1 MVDFEAPGV
10 VTKLLNEWQ
19 QGDPGSFEKLS
30 KLIYSELHRIA
41 EKYLRQSP
49 NGTLQPTALVHEAYI
64 RLTNQSDTY
73 NGRKHFY
80 ALAAQVM
87 RQVLVDR
94 SRAQCSAKRG
104 GGALPVELDT
114 DRDGAP
120 NQIEDFLILDQA
132 LTSLAKDNPRLAQII
147 ELHYFGGLSGLEIA
161 ELLNISASTVSR
173 DQRLAEAILKRSL
186 SKPE

>member
-1 MVDFEAPGV
+1 VADLEAPGV

-19 QGDPGSFEKLS
+19 QGDSGSFDQLS
-30 KLIYSELHRIA
+30 KLLYAELRRIA

-64 RLTNQSDTY
+64 RLTNQNDTY

-104 GGALPVELDT
+104 GGLQPVELDANH
-114 DRDGAP
+114 DGVP

-132 LTSLAKDNPRLAQII
+132 LTSLAKESPRLAQII
-147 ELHYFGGLSGLEIA
+147 ELHYFGGLTGLEIA
-161 ELLNISASTVSR
+161 EMLNVSASTVSR
-173 DQRLAEAILKRSL
+173 EQRLAEAMLKRALSL
-186 SKPE
+186 ST